1 MIYFD
6 SDISKSINT
15 VVYFD
20 WKMVIYIYVCGKCPT
35 QFMLPM
41 EKSVT
46 FTGTCSNE
54 IIPSINHSFVYKA
67 KEYGIKFSSDFRQV
81 NGFLRVLRFS
91 PPIKLTETI

>member
-6 SDISKSINT
+6 SDMSKITNT

-20 WKMVIYIYVCGKCPT
+20 WKTVLYIYVCGKCHTP
-35 QFMLPM
+35 FMLPM

-46 FTGTCSNE
+46 FTGACVNE

-67 KEYGIKFSSDFRQV
+67 KEGRHVRICVITLVIIKAFEQTLSK
-81 NGFLRVLRFS
+81 G
-91 PPIKLTETI
+91 T